1 MNAAGPFP
9 GHSAAAVR
17 RTQGRPA
24 TPARWRALCASALF
38 AAAGLAHADPALM
51 SYEVRAGDT
60 LYHLAQR
67 YLESPEDWRVLARL
81 NRVADP
87 RRLTIGATLLIP
99 ADRLR
104 GVASQAT
111 VLYLKGL
118 VVAGEPARELQV
130 GDRLDEG
137 TALRVHEGAFVG
149 LALADGSTLH
159 LPALTQLTLERLRES
174 DGIGG
179 HQNTLKLDRGRVD
192 SRVRPQPEGSRFDV
206 RTPLAVAGVRGTQ
219 FGVGLS
225 GDGARAFS
233 DVTEGRVAVASSG
246 LPQAAGALGAGQGAV
261 VTSPTQPP
269 RVLPLL
275 PAPELGAGELRV
287 ERMPHALTLPPL
299 PGAVAYRVQVDE
311 GAQGDAPA
319 RVLFDAVEAGAP
331 PRLIGLPDG
340 GLRVRVRAIDAEG
353 LMGAEATAL
362 LRVKATPI
370 APLVRSPKPN
380 AEVATGTVELRCTEV
395 PGAIAYD
402 LQVSS
407 DPTFSTLLAEARQ
420 SAHCAF
426 EVRIAEPGALYW
438 RVASVAQSVDGG
450 PDRGPFSDPS
460 PLAAV
465 PPPSAP
471 GALEQS
477 EDGLRLH
484 WAGAPG
490 HRHRVKLASDEAF
503 GQVLQDVEVDVP
515 SVRFDLRAC
524 QSYFVRLRTL
534 APNGLASAFSAPRRV
549 SASAGLCSQDG
560 APVRSLNGEA
570 WDTRRP

>member
-1 MNAAGPFP
+1 MSPAG
-9 GHSAAAVR
+9 
-17 RTQGRPA
+17 
-24 TPARWRALCASALF
+24 WRALCMIVLF
-38 AAAGLAHADPALM
+38 AAAGLVHADGALTGAPSTAAAARAPSGGQAALM
-51 SYEVRAGDT
+51 PYEVRSGDT

-99 ADRLR
+99 ADRVR

-111 VLYLKGL
+111 VLYLKGR
-118 VVAGEPARELQV
+118 VVVGEPARELQV

-137 TALRVHEGAFVG
+137 TALRVPEGAFVG

-179 HQNTLKLDRGRVD
+179 HQNTLRLERGRVD

-219 FGVGLS
+219 FGVALS

-233 DVTEGRVAVASSG
+233 DVIEGRVAVASRD
-246 LPQAAGALGAGQGAV
+246 LPQASVALGAGQGAV
-261 VTSPTQPP
+261 VASPAQPP

-275 PAPELGAGELRV
+275 PAPDLGAAERRV
-287 ERMPHALTLPPL
+287 ERMPYALNLPPL
-299 PGAVAYRVQVDE
+299 PGAVAYRVQVEE
-311 GAQGDAPA
+311 GAQDDAPP
-319 RVLFDAVEAGAP
+319 RVLFDAVAPDAP
-331 PRLIGLPDG
+331 PRLSGLPDG
-340 GLRVRVRAIDAEG
+340 GYRLRVRAIDAEG
-353 LMGAEATAL
+353 LMGAEATAP

-370 APLVRSPKPN
+370 APLARSPEPN
-380 AEVATGTVELRCTEV
+380 AEVATGTVALRCTEV

-407 DPTFSTLLAEARQ
+407 DPAFSTLLAEARQ
-420 SAHCAF
+420 SARCAF
-426 EVRIAEPGALYW
+426 DVNITEPGPLYW
-438 RVASVAQSVDGG
+438 RVASVAPGADGA

-460 PLAAV
+460 PLVAV

-471 GALEQS
+471 GALDQS
-477 EDGLRLH
+477 EDGMRLH

-490 HRHRVKLASDEAF
+490 HRYRVQLASDEAF
-503 GQVLQDVEVDVP
+503 GQILQDVEVDEP
-515 SVRFDLRAC
+515 SVHFDLRAC

-549 SASAGLCSQDG
+549 SASAGLCAGDG
-560 APVRSLNGEA
+560 TPVRTPHGAA

>member
-1 MNAAGPFP
+1 MNL
-9 GHSAAAVR
+9 
-17 RTQGRPA
+17 
-24 TPARWRALCASALF
+24 ARWRALCAAALM
-38 AAAGLAHADPALM
+38 AAAGLARAEGAYTGVPSPAAAVRAPSGGGAALM
-51 SYEVRAGDT
+51 AYEVRSGDT

-111 VLYLKGL
+111 VLYLKGR
-118 VVAGEPARELQV
+118 VVVGEPARELQV

-137 TALRVHEGAFVG
+137 TALRVAEGAFVG

-179 HQNTLKLDRGRVD
+179 HQNTLRLERGRVD

-219 FGVGLS
+219 FGVALS
-225 GDGARAFS
+225 ENGARAFS
-233 DVTEGRVAVASSG
+233 DVIEGRVAVASSG
-246 LPQAAGALGAGQGAV
+246 LPQAPVALGAGQGAV
-261 VTSPTQPP
+261 VASPAQPP

-275 PAPELGAGELRV
+275 PAPDLGVAERRV
-287 ERMPHALTLPPL
+287 ERMPHALSLPPL
-299 PGAVAYRVQVDE
+299 RGAVAYRVQVE
-311 GAQGDAPA
+311 AAGQGDAPP
-319 RVLFDAVEAGAP
+319 RVLFDAVAPDAP
-331 PRLIGLPDG
+331 PRLSGLPDG
-340 GLRVRVRAIDAEG
+340 GYRLRVRAIDAEG
-353 LMGAEATAL
+353 LMGAEAIAP

-370 APLVRSPKPN
+370 APLARSPEPN
-380 AEVATGTVELRCTEV
+380 AEVATGTVALRCTEV

-402 LQVSS
+402 LQVSG
-407 DPTFSTLLAEARQ
+407 DPAFSTLLAEARQ
-420 SAHCAF
+420 SARCAF
-426 EVRIAEPGALYW
+426 DVNITEPGPLYW
-438 RVASVAQSVDGG
+438 RVASVAPGADGA

-460 PLAAV
+460 PLVAV

-471 GALEQS
+471 GALDQS
-477 EDGLRLH
+477 EDGMRLH

-490 HRHRVKLASDEAF
+490 HRYRVQLASDEAF
-503 GQVLQDVEVDVP
+503 GQVLQDVEVDEP
-515 SVRFDLRAC
+515 SVHFDLRAC

-549 SASAGLCSQDG
+549 SASAGLCAGDG
-560 APVRSLNGEA
+560 TPVRTPHGAA

>member
-1 MNAAGPFP
+1 MNP
-9 GHSAAAVR
+9 V
-17 RTQGRPA
+17 
-24 TPARWRALCASALF
+24 RWRVLCMAALF
-38 AAAGLAHADPALM
+38 AAPGMAGAEGDLM
-51 SYEVRAGDT
+51 RYEVRAGDT

-81 NRVADP
+81 NRVGDP
-87 RRLTIGATLLIP
+87 RRLTVGSTLQIP

-104 GVASQAT
+104 GVPRQAT
-111 VLYLKGL
+111 VLYLRGQ
-118 VVAGEPARELQV
+118 VVVGEPARELQV

-137 TALRVHEGAFVG
+137 TSLRVHEGAFVG

-179 HQNTLKLDRGRVD
+179 HQNTLRLEGGRVD

-219 FGVGLS
+219 FGVALS
-225 GDGARAFS
+225 RDGARAFS

-246 LPQAAGALGAGQGAV
+246 LPQAPVALGAGQGAV
-261 VTSPTQPP
+261 IASPTQAP

-275 PAPELGAGELRV
+275 PAPDLGAGELRV

-299 PGAVAYRVQVDE
+299 PGAVAYRVQVDD
-311 GAQGDAPA
+311 GAPGDVPA
-319 RVLFDAVEAGAP
+319 RVLFDAVATGAP
-331 PRLIGLPDG
+331 PPLSDLPDG
-340 GLRVRVRAIDAEG
+340 GLRLRVRAIDAEG
-353 LMGAEATAL
+353 LMGAEATTQ

-370 APLVRSPKPN
+370 APLARSPETN
-380 AEVATGTVELRCTEV
+380 AMVPTGTVALRCTEV

-402 LQVSS
+402 LQVSG
-407 DPTFSTLLAEARQ
+407 DPTFNTLLAEARQ
-420 SAHCAF
+420 SARCAF
-426 EVRIAEPGALYW
+426 EVRIAEPGPLYW
-438 RVASVAQSVDGG
+438 RVASVAQGADGA
-450 PDRGPFSDPS
+450 PDRGPFSDAS
-460 PLAAV
+460 PLLAV

-471 GALEQS
+471 GALDQS
-477 EDGLRLH
+477 EDGMRLH

-490 HRHRVKLASDEAF
+490 HRYRVQLASDEDF
-503 GQVLQDVEVDVP
+503 REILQDVEVDEP

-524 QSYFVRLRTL
+524 KAYFVRLRTL

-549 SASAGLCSQDG
+549 SANAGLCSQDG
-560 APVRSLNGEA
+560 APVRTPHGDV